1 MLHMP
6 IHPTKLFSDV
16 DLPLEGD
23 DDNLERLDRILSG
36 LYSLAGGIVMA
47 TVFIDVIPH
56 VQ

>member
-1 MLHMP
+1 MP

-16 DLPLEGD
+16 DLPLEGE

>member
-1 MLHMP
+1 MFHMP

-16 DLPLEGD
+16 DLPLED
-23 DDNLERLDRILSG
+23 EDDNLERLDRILSG